1 MVKLIALYKKPADV
15 EAFEQHYA
23 QIHIP
28 LVEKIPGIR
37 KTEWTRFL
45 ASPQGEAPY
54 YMMYEMY
61 FDSMDSYKTA
71 MKSEENKAAG
81 KDLMSFAREIVTLL
95 PHSGSR
101 GDDHVHPACGTELRQ
116 LSDAGGSRDGVSRGS
131 VRRCRGGGG
140 ADRSG
145 RARLL
150 HGR

>member
-1 MVKLIALYKKPADV
+1 MVKLIALKKNPADV

-61 FDSMDSYKTA
+61 FDNMDSYKAA

-81 KDLMSFAREIVTLL
+81 KDLMSFAREIVTLMVAETYE
-95 PHSGSR
+95 S
-101 GDDHVHPACGTELRQ
+101 
-116 LSDAGGSRDGVSRGS
+116 SDQ
-131 VRRCRGGGG
+131 
-140 ADRSG
+140 
-145 RARLL
+145 
-150 HGR
+150 

>member
-1 MVKLIALYKKPADV
+1 MVKLVALYKKPANV

-61 FDSMDSYKTA
+61 FDNMESYQVA
-71 MKSEENKAAG
+71 MKSAENKAAG
-81 KDLMSFAREIVTLL
+81 QDLLSFAKDIVTLMVAETYE
-95 PHSGSR
+95 SN
-101 GDDHVHPACGTELRQ
+101 E
-116 LSDAGGSRDGVSRGS
+116 
-131 VRRCRGGGG
+131 
-140 ADRSG
+140 
-145 RARLL
+145 
-150 HGR
+150 